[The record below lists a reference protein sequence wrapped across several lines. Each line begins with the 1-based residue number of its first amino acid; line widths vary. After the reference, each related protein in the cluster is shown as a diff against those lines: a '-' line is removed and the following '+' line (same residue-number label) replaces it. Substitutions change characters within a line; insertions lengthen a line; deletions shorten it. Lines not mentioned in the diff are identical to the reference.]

1 MSGRVSVKE
10 LTTKTVPTNTIVV
23 STNSLSQVEVVV
35 DENDDNTKMWENSVT
50 FEFPIVSVDT
60 SNKTVVCHIGSPH
73 SGYTIQTHQKN
84 GMLDGEAKI
93 YNTDGRI
100 IGIFTYQRGVE
111 DGKCTFYY
119 NTGNIFFTGFLK
131 NGYRNG
137 FGVEYQ
143 KDGSKSYDG
152 LFKNGRQAPNISKKY
167 DGTNH
172 WVEKDDFRNVVSVI
186 QIDENGLNHGIC
198 YFYKNGAISY
208 ISKWKHGEEVEIL
221 QKFSGSTMRLY
232 KNGREVY
239 QGGYKKKSD
248 YEYIPASSSAAD
260 KNYKSQDELKREY
273 KASKFKLVI
282 STLTS
287 LAFIDLFVY
296 CILVFFSN
304 DIVVEKC
311 IWMAYTCVILMSI
324 CIFCILLMVCNLMKK
339 Q

>member
-1 MSGRVSVKE
+1 
-10 LTTKTVPTNTIVV
+10 
-23 STNSLSQVEVVV
+23 
-35 DENDDNTKMWENSVT
+35 
-50 FEFPIVSVDT
+50 
-60 SNKTVVCHIGSPH
+60 
-73 SGYTIQTHQKN
+73 
-84 GMLDGEAKI
+84 
-93 YNTDGRI
+93 
-100 IGIFTYQRGVE
+100 
-111 DGKCTFYY
+111 
-119 NTGNIFFTGFLK
+119 
-131 NGYRNG
+131 
-137 FGVEYQ
+137 
-143 KDGSKSYDG
+143 
-152 LFKNGRQAPNISKKY
+152 
-167 DGTNH
+167 
-172 WVEKDDFRNVVSVI
+172 
-186 QIDENGLNHGIC
+186 
-198 YFYKNGAISY
+198 
-208 ISKWKHGEEVEIL
+208 
-221 QKFSGSTMRLY
+221 MRLY

-339 Q
+339 QWWDLKLICNIKEWKPKVLYMYLYLLNKQLNYTKSVLDLWNSMELCI